1 MPRHFTNR
9 PGNDGRPGKEVRM
22 TPANTCNDSCKPFH
36 LRDCALVSLSTGLKA
51 QTLSEFHDS
60 LLRVDAASI
69 YHHFWGRFLASRFSE
84 PEYNN
89 DFASWVYRALHEKA
103 LAEKLSMI
111 NPLACATIDNIRE
124 EVVDRIAE
132 HLDLS
137 EYMAWA
143 KADQRFYFLRSQI
156 VVFDTNRYLHQ
167 PQDLLA
173 AIPSMSLGSVFYH
186 FIDARRRTD
195 EGCDDFSAWLMGW
208 GKEYAGLCLQLTSL
222 DPFFSS
228 LNEMRWRVEQLMKKR
243 LEGGVT

>member
-1 MPRHFTNR
+1 MA
-9 PGNDGRPGKEVRM
+9 
-22 TPANTCNDSCKPFH
+22 PANTCNHSCKPFH
-36 LRDCALVSLSTGLKA
+36 LRDCALVSISTGLKA
-51 QTLSEFHDS
+51 QTLTEFQDS
-60 LLRVDAASI
+60 LMRVDTASI

-111 NPLACATIDNIRE
+111 NPISYATIDNIRE
-124 EVVDRIAE
+124 EVVDLVAE

-137 EYMAWA
+137 DYPAWA

-156 VVFDTNRYLHQ
+156 VVFDTNCSLNQ
-167 PQDLLA
+167 PEDLLA
-173 AIPSMSLGSVFYH
+173 AIPTMSLGSVFYH

-195 EGCDDFSAWLMGW
+195 EGYDDFSAWLMGW
-208 GKEYAGLCLQLTSL
+208 GEEYAELCLQLTGL

-228 LNEMRWRVEQLMKKR
+228 LNELRWRVEQLLKNR
-243 LEGGVT
+243 LEGGAT